1 MSHNAFDYYWREY
14 KGAIP
19 QDAVVAGQD
28 GRSQKA
34 YIGQAYVK
42 GFGLMVI
49 HIRPNAKELYAPICG
64 VKNVNEHIKILCG
77 HQPDFKWIHATA
89 KDLHVRLSGR
99 HGVIGGHED
108 GLGSINIGR
117 ISYEGGT
124 QIGKINSFGIGNAYF
139 KYVENPW
146 KESGEVQSYEVLV
159 YEKCK

>member
-1 MSHNAFDYYWREY
+1 MLDYYWREY

-64 VKNVNEHIKILCG
+64 VKNVNEHIKVSTKLDNHYHRDTFIFRFFAAISPILNG
-77 HQPDFKWIHATA
+77 FM
-89 KDLHVRLSGR
+89 LRR
-99 HGVIGGHED
+99 
-108 GLGSINIGR
+108 R
-117 ISYEGGT
+117 I
-124 QIGKINSFGIGNAYF
+124 
-139 KYVENPW
+139 
-146 KESGEVQSYEVLV
+146 
-159 YEKCK
+159 CM